1 MARINLLPWRE
12 ERRKQ
17 RQQEFYAILGVVA
30 LAAAGVVVLV
40 TLFLGSQIDL
50 QTERNNRLK
59 QEITVLDGRIKKIEE
74 LEKTRSRLLQRKAI
88 IEELQA
94 SRSQMVHLFDELV
107 RTIPDGVRLNSIKQS
122 GSVLTLEGSAQSN
135 ARVSA
140 YMRSLDASP
149 WMKDPDLQIVRADDE
164 NAEARYDF
172 ILRITLQN
180 PNQSEEDGTATDAE
194 SVAAAPGGAR

>member
-30 LAAAGVVVLV
+30 MAAVGILVLV
-40 TLFLGSQIDL
+40 TLFLKSQIDL
-50 QTERNNRLK
+50 QTERNTRLK

-74 LEKTRSRLLQRKAI
+74 LEKTRARLLQRKAI

-94 SRSQMVHLFDELV
+94 SRSQMVHLFDQLV

-149 WMKDPDLQIVRADDE
+149 WMKDPDLQIVRADDG
-164 NAEARYDF
+164 NADARYDF

-180 PNQSEEDGTATDAE
+180 PNQAEQDDGTGAE
-194 SVAAAPGGAR
+194 PVVAAGGAR

>member
-12 ERRKQ
+12 ERRKL
-17 RQQEFYAILGVVA
+17 RQQEFFALLGAVA
-30 LAAAGVVVLV
+30 LAAAGIVLAV

-50 QTERNNRLK
+50 QNERLAALRS
-59 QEITVLDGRIKKIEE
+59 EIQVLDGRILKIEE
-74 LEKTRSRLLQRKAI
+74 LDRTRSRLLQRKAI

-107 RTIPDGVRLNSIKQS
+107 RTIPEGVRLESIKHA
-122 GSVLTLEGSAQSN
+122 GATLTLEGDAQSN

-149 WMKDPDLQIVRADDE
+149 WMKNPDLQIVKADDANPQARYSFTLRVTLENPLDPNAEEAEE
-164 NAEARYDF
+164 NALA
-172 ILRITLQN
+172 
-180 PNQSEEDGTATDAE
+180 
-194 SVAAAPGGAR
+194 GGGQ

>member
-17 RQQEFYAILGVVA
+17 RQQEFYALLGAVA
-30 LAAAGVVVLV
+30 LAAGGVVLLV
-40 TLFLGSQIDL
+40 TLFLNSQISL
-50 QTERNNRLK
+50 QNERIARLQ
-59 QEITVLDGRIKKIEE
+59 QEIKVLDERILKIEE
-74 LEKTRSRLLQRKAI
+74 LDRTRARLLQRKAI

-107 RTIPDGVRLNSIKQS
+107 RTIPEGVRLESIKQA
-122 GSVLTLEGSAQSN
+122 GATLTLDGHAQSN

-149 WMKDPDLQIVRADDE
+149 WMKNPDLQIVKADDD
-164 NAEARYDF
+164 NPQARYTF
-172 ILRITLQN
+172 TLRITLEN
-180 PNQSEEDGTATDAE
+180 PLDTGDGEGAGAGVE
-194 SVAAAPGGAR
+194 AAAGGAQ

>member
-30 LAAAGVVVLV
+30 LAAAGVLVLV

-94 SRSQMVHLFDELV
+94 SRSQMVHLFDQLV

-164 NAEARYDF
+164 NADARYDF

-180 PNQSEEDGTATDAE
+180 PNQSEQDETGAAE
-194 SVAAAPGGAR
+194 SVAAAGGAQ